1 MTDNDMN
8 DIGDDTEDEE
18 DVEEDTD
25 EEEKDDDTVNYSVVV
40 ATWEQ
45 IDTTVTSNDPGVEE
59 KNTTQYEMTTTN
71 INYGEMVEAYTMPF
85 DLLWALLVVGEDKNF
100 IFELTDLIYN
110 SDIQITVH
118 DNLTINTDID
128 EWHYTEQ
135 TKAEVD
141 ATIKASCNG
150 KTATAT
156 LSDKDHDPYAFSTYK
171 TTKRVVTKTNTLDI
185 ALTKANVWIV
195 DYENKYTYNEATA
208 NTTTSEVKEEDESY
222 PNQPSSTGDSFSC
235 EHIEAKKAELINQ
248 VQTAVLQDPEGMP
261 TVDGTPVGVI
271 EATVHFEEDIEV
283 KYYKRHVDMYDKVT
297 NIETTQS
304 YVPGTPEI
312 KEKTD
317 EKTAP
322 NFVTIFKKFD
332 YRANKSKIKDA
343 SEWLFEIIETNE
355 STADKLDLVKYLLY
369 KATGHNYGITEY
381 DFSEFEPQSFSDVEG
396 IYGNTIEEK
405 VWFSLRAAGYS
416 EIATAAVMGNIESE
430 SEFDTNKIEVANGAG
445 YGLCQWTGDRRTA
458 FEKYARSKGEKASNV
473 DVQIEFLIAELKPGG
488 GANGYASCEV
498 NGPSSSNYDG
508 TRYRRVDWEKA
519 TNLDRATTAFMAL
532 FERPSY
538 DPGTN
543 HLPRRKKSAKRYYDQ
558 FHGKEAPMGSGGGGS
573 SLQVAKGTSA
583 QKLKFLFP
591 GGTPK
596 TESGLKKYMAT
607 VDMPLTTKSGNK
619 TTGKLT
625 IHKQLVLDVQDVFK
639 TAQAGGFKIYEA
651 AGYCFR
657 YMNNGGSGNL
667 SHHSYGVAIDINVR
681 ENYSHRGSTVYAGS
695 FWNPSKSPYSIPRN
709 GVLVKAFKAKGWK
722 WGGNWS
728 GNYQD
733 YMHFSFT
740 GH

>member
-1 MTDNDMN
+1 
-8 DIGDDTEDEE
+8 
-18 DVEEDTD
+18 
-25 EEEKDDDTVNYSVVV
+25 
-40 ATWEQ
+40 
-45 IDTTVTSNDPGVEE
+45 
-59 KNTTQYEMTTTN
+59 MTTTN
-71 INYGEMVEAYTMPF
+71 INYGEMVESYTMPF

-110 SDIQITVH
+110 SDIQITIH
-118 DNLTINTDID
+118 DNLTENTDID

-141 ATIKASCNG
+141 ATIKANCNG

-156 LSDKDHDPYAFSTYK
+156 LSNDVHDPYTSTTYQ
-171 TTKRVVTKTNTLDI
+171 TTKKVVTKTNTLDI

-195 DYENKYTYNEATA
+195 DYENKYTYNAATT
-208 NTTTSEVKEEDESY
+208 NTTTSEVKEDDETY

-235 EHIEAKKAELINQ
+235 EHIEAKKAELRNQ
-248 VQTAVLQDPEGMP
+248 VQTAALQDPAGMP
-261 TVDGTPVGVI
+261 TVDGTPI
-271 EATVHFEEDIEV
+271 AAIDTAVHFEEDIKV
-283 KYYKRHVDMYDKVT
+283 KYYKRHVDMYDKIT
-297 NIETTQS
+297 NIEKTQS
-304 YVPGTPEI
+304 YVPGTPDM

-369 KATGHNYGITEY
+369 KATGHNYGVTEY

-396 IYGNTIEEK
+396 ICGGTLQEK
-405 VWFSLRAAGYS
+405 VWFALKNLGYS
-416 EIATAAVMGNIESE
+416 DEAVAGAMGNIDLESGGFKAGATE
-430 SEFDTNKIEVANGAG
+430 KGGTGIGLIQWSYERADQLRAYAKHKGVSWKDEDT
-445 YGLCQWTGDRRTA
+445 
-458 FEKYARSKGEKASNV
+458 
-473 DVQIEFLIAELKPGG
+473 QIEFLIAEISGQGPAKKYSSQRKKGWIG
-488 GANGYASCEV
+488 DEKVTGTYEQWKNGKTIEATTLAFMRYFESPASKV
-498 NGPSSSNYDG
+498 TYDKDG
-508 TRYRRVDWEKA
+508 TWGESRLKR
-519 TNLDRATTAFMAL
+519 
-532 FERPSY
+532 
-538 DPGTN
+538 
-543 HLPRRKKSAKRYYDQ
+543 AKRYL
-558 FHGKEAPMGSGGGGS
+558 KEFKGREMPTSTGGGS
-573 SLQVAKGTSA
+573 SLQVANGTSA

-596 TESGLKKYMAT
+596 TDSGLRKYMST
-607 VDMPLTTKSGNK
+607 VDVALTTKNGKK

-625 IHKQLVLDVQDVFK
+625 IHKKLVVDVQDVFK

-657 YMNNGGSGNL
+657 RMNNGGSGNL

-681 ENYSHRGSTVYAGS
+681 ENYSHRGSTIYAGS

>member
-1 MTDNDMN
+1 M
-8 DIGDDTEDEE
+8 
-18 DVEEDTD
+18 
-25 EEEKDDDTVNYSVVV
+25 V

-45 IDTTVTSNDPGVEE
+45 IDTTVTSNDPGVEGQ
-59 KNTTQYEMTTTN
+59 NTTQYEMTTTN
-71 INYGEMVEAYTMPF
+71 INYGEMVESYTMPF

-110 SDIQITVH
+110 SDIQITIH
-118 DNLTINTDID
+118 DNLTENTDID

-141 ATIKASCNG
+141 ATIKANCNG

-156 LSDKDHDPYAFSTYK
+156 LSNDVHDPYESTTYQ
-171 TTKRVVTKTNTLDI
+171 TTKKVVTKTNTLDI

-195 DYENKYTYNEATA
+195 DYENKYTYNAATT
-208 NTTTSEVKEEDESY
+208 NTTTSEVKEDDEKY

-235 EHIEAKKAELINQ
+235 EHIEAKKAELRNQ

-297 NIETTQS
+297 NIETTQN

-369 KATGHNYGITEY
+369 KATGHNYGVTEY
-381 DFSEFEPQSFSDVEG
+381 DFSEFEPQTFSDVEG

-458 FEKYARSKGEKASNV
+458 FEKYAKSKGEKASNV

-488 GANGYASCEV
+488 GADGYASCEV
-498 NGPSSSNYDG
+498 NGPSSSRYDG
-508 TRYRRVDWEKA
+508 TSYKRVDWEKA

-543 HLPRRKKSAKRYYDQ
+543 HLSRRKKSAKRYYDQ

-625 IHKQLVLDVQDVFK
+625 IHKQLVADVQDVFR

-657 YMNNGGSGNL
+657 RMNNGGSGNL